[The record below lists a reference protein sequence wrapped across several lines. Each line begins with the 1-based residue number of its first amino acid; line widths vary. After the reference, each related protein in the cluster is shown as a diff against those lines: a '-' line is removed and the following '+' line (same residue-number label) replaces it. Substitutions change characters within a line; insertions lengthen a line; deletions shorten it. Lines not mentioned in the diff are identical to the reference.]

1 MFIKNFSQFRKSKNM
16 LLENRINREIPLP
29 DDVIQFANLFAKAG
43 KEIYVVGGA
52 VRDFLQG
59 KKPKDFDL
67 VTNALPEESK
77 NILSPI
83 FRVSDEQGKNF
94 GVIRVYTETEPEGYE
109 IASYRR
115 DISGGR
121 DTKGDDQKVEM
132 GSHITIED
140 DVKRRDLTINSLFYD
155 INKKEIVDLVGG
167 IQDIESGTIRTVG
180 EPAKRFQEDRLRILR
195 IFRFAA
201 RVNGK
206 IDEVTAEAIRKDNRL
221 KGVSSKEDVSQ
232 ERIIDEMQKA
242 YSQSKSYAF
251 YLNLLSES
259 NMWQQI
265 FPGVKIN
272 TKVVDA
278 QNYVTYL
285 ANLFKEEDTTKL
297 EKKLVEEFK
306 FDSSTAM
313 KIVFL
318 IKLLTLKPE
327 NVMELYT
334 LKTRS
339 KSEDSL
345 IIDWLTVSGKNDE
358 KIFTKFLEFKP
369 SVDVQEIIKMGF
381 KKAEIGVKQRELESE
396 IFSKMINT

>member
-1 MFIKNFSQFRKSKNM
+1 MYIKNFLQFRKSKNTVF
-16 LLENRINREIPLP
+16 ESRINREIPLP
-29 DDVIQFANLFAKAG
+29 DDVIQFAELFHKAG

-52 VRDFLQG
+52 IRDFLQG

-67 VTNALPEESK
+67 VSNALPEESK
-77 NILSPI
+77 KILSPF

-94 GVIRVYTETEPEGYE
+94 GVIRVYTDTEPEGYE
-109 IASYRR
+109 IASYRK

-121 DTKGDDQKVEM
+121 DTKGDDQKVEL

-140 DVKRRDLTINSLFYD
+140 DVQRRDLTINSLFYD
-155 INKKEIVDLVGG
+155 INKREIVDLVGG
-167 IQDIESGTIRTVG
+167 IQDIESGTIRSVG
-180 EPAKRFQEDRLRILR
+180 EASKRFEEDRLRIMR
-195 IFRFAA
+195 IFRFAS

-206 IDEVTAEAIRKDNRL
+206 IDEQTAEAIKKDNRL

-232 ERIIDEMQKA
+232 ERIVDEMQKA
-242 YSQSKSYAF
+242 YSQSKSYTF
-251 YLNLLSES
+251 YLNLLTEF
-259 NMWQQI
+259 NMWEQI

-272 TKVVDA
+272 TKIVDA

-318 IKLLTLKPE
+318 IKLLTLNPQ
-327 NVMELYT
+327 NVMELYSQ
-334 LKTRS
+334 KNRS
-339 KSEDSL
+339 KCDDAL
-345 IIDWLTVSGKNDE
+345 IIDWLTVNGKNNE
-358 KIFTKFLEFKP
+358 KLFTKFLEFKP
-369 SVDVQEIIKMGF
+369 SVDVQEIIKMGY
-381 KKAEIGVKQRELESE
+381 KKADIGIKQRELEAE